1 MNSSLTMLKRRHIMN
16 ITRLSRTGP
25 ATYFVGIL
33 LVALMTTLGCNTHTT
48 DNIRPN
54 ECSELKGGHRDL
66 AKCEEDKKLG
76 IDTVKGEVL
85 HIEKSTYV
93 VQRFYGKE
101 MQLNTDA
108 STQVTG
114 PIGLGDSIEAKV
126 LEENAMKH
134 VMSIRL
140 IR

>member
-1 MNSSLTMLKRRHIMN
+1 MNL
-16 ITRLSRTGP
+16 TRLSRTGP
-25 ATYFVGIL
+25 ATYFVGVF
-33 LVALMTTLGCNTHTT
+33 LVVLMTTLGCNTQAT

-54 ECSELKGGHRDL
+54 ECSALKGGHRDL

-85 HIEKSTYV
+85 HIEKNTYV

-101 MQLNTDA
+101 MQLNSDP

-114 PIGLGDSIEAKV
+114 PIGLGASIEAKV
-126 LEENAMKH
+126 LEENAIKH
-134 VMSIRL
+134 VLSIRL
-140 IR
+140 IK

>member
-1 MNSSLTMLKRRHIMN
+1 MNL
-16 ITRLSRTGP
+16 TRLSRTGP
-25 ATYFVGIL
+25 ATYFVGVFL
-33 LVALMTTLGCNTHTT
+33 LALMTTLGCRTQAT

-54 ECSELKGGHRDL
+54 ECSALKGGHRDL

-93 VQRFYGKE
+93 VQRFYGEE

-114 PIGLGDSIEAKV
+114 PISLGTSIEAKV

-134 VMSIRL
+134 VLSIRL
-140 IR
+140 IE

>member
-1 MNSSLTMLKRRHIMN
+1 MTL
-16 ITRLSRTGP
+16 TRLSRTGLGMC
-25 ATYFVGIL
+25 FVGVF
-33 LVALMTTLGCNTHTT
+33 LVALMTTLGCNTQAT

-54 ECSELKGGHRDL
+54 ECSALTGGHLDL

-93 VQRFYGKE
+93 VQRFYGEE

-134 VMSIRL
+134 VLSIRL
-140 IR
+140 IE

>member
-1 MNSSLTMLKRRHIMN
+1 MN

-25 ATYFVGIL
+25 DTYFVGVF
-33 LVALMTTLGCNTHTT
+33 LVALMTTMGCNTQAT

-54 ECSELKGGHRDL
+54 ECSALTGGHRDL
-66 AKCEEDKKLG
+66 AKCEENKKLG

-85 HIEKSTYV
+85 HIEKGTYV

-114 PIGLGDSIEAKV
+114 PIGLGASIEAKV

-134 VMSIRL
+134 VLSIRL
-140 IR
+140 IY

>member
-1 MNSSLTMLKRRHIMN
+1 MN
-16 ITRLSRTGP
+16 IIRLSPTGP
-25 ATYFVGIL
+25 ATCFVGVFL
-33 LVALMTTLGCNTHTT
+33 MALMITLGCNTQAT
-48 DNIRPN
+48 DHIRPN

-66 AKCEEDKKLG
+66 AKCEENKKLG

-101 MQLNTDA
+101 MQLNADA

-126 LEENAMKH
+126 LEGNAMKQ
-134 VMSIRL
+134 VLSIRL
-140 IR
+140 IK

>member
-1 MNSSLTMLKRRHIMN
+1 MNL
-16 ITRLSRTGP
+16 TRLSRTSP
-25 ATYFVGIL
+25 ATYFVGVF
-33 LVALMTTLGCNTHTT
+33 LVALMATLGCNT

-85 HIEKSTYV
+85 HIEKNTYV

-101 MQLNTDA
+101 MQLNIDT

-114 PIGLGDSIEAKV
+114 PIGLGASIEAKV

-134 VMSIRL
+134 VLSIRL
-140 IR
+140 IE

>member
-1 MNSSLTMLKRRHIMN
+1 MTL
-16 ITRLSRTGP
+16 TRLSHTCL
-25 ATYFVGIL
+25 AMSFVGVFL
-33 LVALMTTLGCNTHTT
+33 AGLMTTLGGNTQAT

-54 ECSELKGGHRDL
+54 ECSKLKGGHRDL

-85 HIEKSTYV
+85 HIEKSIYV

-126 LEENAMKH
+126 LEDNAIKH
-134 VMSIRL
+134 VLSIRL
-140 IR
+140 IN

>member
-1 MNSSLTMLKRRHIMN
+1 MN
-16 ITRLSRTGP
+16 ITRLSRICP
-25 ATYFVGIL
+25 ATYFVGVF
-33 LVALMTTLGCNTHTT
+33 LVALMTTLGCNTQAT

-66 AKCEEDKKLG
+66 AKCEEDKNLG

-101 MQLNTDA
+101 MQLDTDA
-108 STQVTG
+108 STKVTG

-126 LEENAMKH
+126 LEGNAMKH
-134 VMSIRL
+134 VLSIRL
-140 IR
+140 IE

>member
-1 MNSSLTMLKRRHIMN
+1 MTLTQPSH
-16 ITRLSRTGP
+16 
-25 ATYFVGIL
+25 TYFALSFVGVF
-33 LVALMTTLGCNTHTT
+33 LVAVMTTLGGNIQAT

-54 ECSELKGGHRDL
+54 ECSKLRGGHRNL
-66 AKCEEDKKLG
+66 AQCEEDKKLG

-108 STQVTG
+108 STQVIG

-126 LEENAMKH
+126 REEDAMKH
-134 VMSIRL
+134 VLSIRL

>member
-1 MNSSLTMLKRRHIMN
+1 MKL
-16 ITRLSRTGP
+16 TRLNLTCL
-25 ATYFVGIL
+25 ATFSVGVFL
-33 LVALMTTLGCNTHTT
+33 LALMTTLGCNTQAT

-101 MQLNTDA
+101 MQLDTDA
-108 STQVTG
+108 STKVTG

-134 VMSIRL
+134 VLSIRL
-140 IR
+140 IK

>member
-1 MNSSLTMLKRRHIMN
+1 MN
-16 ITRLSRTGP
+16 ITRLSRTCP
-25 ATYFVGIL
+25 ATYSVGVF
-33 LVALMTTLGCNTHTT
+33 LVALMTTLGWNTQPT
-48 DNIRPN
+48 DNIRPS

-101 MQLNTDA
+101 MQLDTDA

-134 VMSIRL
+134 VLSIRL
-140 IR
+140 IE

>member
-1 MNSSLTMLKRRHIMN
+1 MNL
-16 ITRLSRTGP
+16 TRLSRTCP
-25 ATYFVGIL
+25 AMCFVGVF
-33 LVALMTTLGCNTHTT
+33 LVALLTTLGCNIQAT

-66 AKCEEDKKLG
+66 AKCEENKKRG

-108 STQVTG
+108 STEVTG

-126 LEENAMKH
+126 LQANAMRH
-134 VMSIRL
+134 VLSIR
-140 IR
+140 IIK

>member
-1 MNSSLTMLKRRHIMN
+1 MKL
-16 ITRLSRTGP
+16 TRLSHTYP
-25 ATYFVGIL
+25 ATYFLGVF
-33 LVALMTTLGCNTHTT
+33 LVALMTTLGCNTQAT

-54 ECSELKGGHRDL
+54 ECSEVKGGHRDL
-66 AKCEEDKKLG
+66 VKCEEDKKLG
-76 IDTVKGEVL
+76 VDTVTGEVL

-126 LEENAMKH
+126 LEANAMKH
-134 VMSIRL
+134 VLSIRL
-140 IR
+140 IN

>member
-1 MNSSLTMLKRRHIMN
+1 MNLTG
-16 ITRLSRTGP
+16 LSRTCP
-25 ATYFVGIL
+25 ATCFVGVFL
-33 LVALMTTLGCNTHTT
+33 LAMMTTLGCNTQAT

-85 HIEKSTYV
+85 HIEKSIYV

-108 STQVTG
+108 STQVAG
-114 PIGLGDSIEAKV
+114 RIRLGDSIEAKV
-126 LEENAMKH
+126 REENAMNH
-134 VMSIRL
+134 VLSIRL
-140 IR
+140 IN

>member
-1 MNSSLTMLKRRHIMN
+1 MN

-25 ATYFVGIL
+25 ATYFVGVF
-33 LVALMTTLGCNTHTT
+33 LVALMTTLGCNTQAT
-48 DNIRPN
+48 DNIRLS

-85 HIEKSTYV
+85 HIEKNTYV

-101 MQLNTDA
+101 MQLNIDA

-114 PIGLGDSIEAKV
+114 PIALGDSIEAKV

-134 VMSIRL
+134 VLSIRF
-140 IR
+140 IK

>member
-1 MNSSLTMLKRRHIMN
+1 MKLIRI
-16 ITRLSRTGP
+16 SRTGP
-25 ATYFVGIL
+25 ATYFVGVF
-33 LVALMTTLGCNTHTT
+33 LVALMTTLGCNTQAT
-48 DNIRPN
+48 DNIRLS

-66 AKCEEDKKLG
+66 AKCEEDKNLG

-85 HIEKSTYV
+85 HIEKNTYV

-114 PIGLGDSIEAKV
+114 PIGLGASIEAKL

-134 VMSIRL
+134 VLAIRL
-140 IR
+140 IE

>member
-1 MNSSLTMLKRRHIMN
+1 MN
-16 ITRLSRTGP
+16 ITRLSRTCP
-25 ATYFVGIL
+25 ATYFVGVF
-33 LVALMTTLGCNTHTT
+33 LVGLMTTLGCNTQAT

-54 ECSELKGGHRDL
+54 ECSELKGGHLDL

-101 MQLNTDA
+101 MQLDTDA

-114 PIGLGDSIEAKV
+114 PIGLGASIEAKV
-126 LEENAMKH
+126 LEANAMKH
-134 VMSIRL
+134 VLSIRL
-140 IR
+140 IK

>member
-1 MNSSLTMLKRRHIMN
+1 MNL
-16 ITRLSRTGP
+16 TRLSRTGP
-25 ATYFVGIL
+25 ATYFVGVF
-33 LVALMTTLGCNTHTT
+33 LVALMTTLGCNT

-85 HIEKSTYV
+85 HIEKNTYV

-114 PIGLGDSIEAKV
+114 PIGLGASIEAKL

-134 VMSIRL
+134 VLAIRL
-140 IR
+140 IE

>member
-1 MNSSLTMLKRRHIMN
+1 MN

-25 ATYFVGIL
+25 ATYFVGVF
-33 LVALMTTLGCNTHTT
+33 LVALMATLGCNT

-54 ECSELKGGHRDL
+54 ECSALKGGHGDL

-93 VQRFYGKE
+93 VQRFYGEE

-114 PIGLGDSIEAKV
+114 PISLGTSIEAKV

-134 VMSIRL
+134 VLSIRL
-140 IR
+140 IQ

>member
-1 MNSSLTMLKRRHIMN
+1 MNL
-16 ITRLSRTGP
+16 TRLSRTGP

-33 LVALMTTLGCNTHTT
+33 LVALMTTLGCNTQTT

-85 HIEKSTYV
+85 HIQKSTYV

-114 PIGLGDSIEAKV
+114 PIGPGDSIEAKV
-126 LEENAMKH
+126 LEENAMKQ
-134 VMSIRL
+134 VLSIRL

>member
-1 MNSSLTMLKRRHIMN
+1 MKL
-16 ITRLSRTGP
+16 TRLSRTCL
-25 ATYFVGIL
+25 ATSFVGVFL
-33 LVALMTTLGCNTHTT
+33 AALMATLGGNTQAT
-48 DNIRPN
+48 DNIGPI
-54 ECSELKGGHRDL
+54 ECSQLNGGHRDL
-66 AKCEEDKKLG
+66 AKCEEDEKLG

-85 HIEKSTYV
+85 DIEKSTYV

-126 LEENAMKH
+126 LEENAVKH
-134 VMSIRL
+134 VLSIRL
-140 IR
+140 IK

>member
-1 MNSSLTMLKRRHIMN
+1 MTL
-16 ITRLSRTGP
+16 TRLSRTGP
-25 ATYFVGIL
+25 ATYFVGVFL
-33 LVALMTTLGCNTHTT
+33 LALMTTLGCHTQAT

-54 ECSELKGGHRDL
+54 ECSALKGGHRDL

-93 VQRFYGKE
+93 VQRFYGEE

-114 PIGLGDSIEAKV
+114 PISLGTSIEAKV

-134 VMSIRL
+134 VLSIRL
-140 IR
+140 IE

>member
-1 MNSSLTMLKRRHIMN
+1 MKL
-16 ITRLSRTGP
+16 TRLSRTGP
-25 ATYFVGIL
+25 APYFVGVF
-33 LVALMTTLGCNTHTT
+33 LVGLMTTLGYNTQAT

-54 ECSELKGGHRDL
+54 ECSQLKGGHRDL
-66 AKCEEDKKLG
+66 AKCEEDKTLG

-114 PIGLGDSIEAKV
+114 PIGLGDSVEAKV

-134 VMSIRL
+134 VLSIRL
-140 IR
+140 IK

>member
-1 MNSSLTMLKRRHIMN
+1 MNLA
-16 ITRLSRTGP
+16 RLSRTGP
-25 ATYFVGIL
+25 ATCFAGVF
-33 LVALMTTLGCNTHTT
+33 LVALMTTLGCNTQAT

-66 AKCEEDKKLG
+66 AKCEENKKRG

-101 MQLNTDA
+101 MQLNTDE
-108 STQVTG
+108 STEVTG
-114 PIGLGDSIEAKV
+114 PIGLGDSIEANV

-134 VMSIRL
+134 VLSIRL
-140 IR
+140 IK

>member
-1 MNSSLTMLKRRHIMN
+1 MNFSLTKEHIMKL
-16 ITRLSRTGP
+16 IRISRTCL
-25 ATYFVGIL
+25 ATCFVGVFL
-33 LVALMTTLGCNTHTT
+33 LALMTTLGCNTQAT
-48 DNIRPN
+48 DNIRLS

-66 AKCEEDKKLG
+66 AKCKEDKKVG
-76 IDTVKGEVL
+76 IDTVKGELL

-101 MQLNTDA
+101 MQLDTDA

-114 PIGLGDSIEAKV
+114 PIALGDSIEAKV

-134 VMSIRL
+134 VLSIRF
-140 IR
+140 IK

>member
-1 MNSSLTMLKRRHIMN
+1 MTL
-16 ITRLSRTGP
+16 TRLSCTGP
-25 ATYFVGIL
+25 APYFVGVF
-33 LVALMTTLGCNTHTT
+33 LVALMTTLGCNTQAT
-48 DNIRPN
+48 DNMRPN
-54 ECSELKGGHRDL
+54 ECSALTGGHCDL
-66 AKCEEDKKLG
+66 AKCEENKKLG

-134 VMSIRL
+134 VLSIRL
-140 IR
+140 IN